1 MKYEDAIVQLNSLG
15 ICKEDLTPF
24 EFGDDI
30 PEAPE
35 RRLIDIIGEPVFLTN
50 FPAGLKAFYM
60 LRTKGDPRLTDSVSI
75 LIFCFTFQNNN
86 NECFQVT

>member
-1 MKYEDAIVQLNSLG
+1 MRLKYEDALIKLRELE
-15 ICKEDLTPF
+15 IFKEDGTPF

-35 RRLIDIIGEPVFLTN
+35 RRLIDYLGEPVFLTH

-60 LRTKGDPRLTDSVSI
+60 KKTEGDRRLTDSVSRDMRGRGVVRH
-75 LIFCFTFQNNN
+75 T
-86 NECFQVT
+86 